1 MGHRFESLSL
11 PAHLVA
17 WHEAGLELVRAD
29 LLADTLDTHGNT
41 SAASPSAVDSNVEAS
56 HSQRTPARCDSQA
69 ESRPFSP
76 HRPAVSASA
85 QPDSAGQ
92 AVHRTQSVSINARAS
107 GRAGES
113 STISP
118 GNASRRIGANQPTS
132 TPEPCA
138 WSGPFLY
145 ALERLKPPVR
155 AMWTYWELAQD
166 FGGEPDSNRRQL
178 WANII
183 KSLPYKQR
191 VGFWPVSEFRGGTM
205 LAKPALFWQGVREF
219 GATHVLCFGRRACM
233 TLFPDRPFSP
243 GVFQHGDL
251 TAVILPGPDDMLPDN
266 RQLKAVTW
274 NLLKDLRI

>member
-1 MGHRFESLSL
+1 M
-11 PAHLVA
+11 
-17 WHEAGLELVRAD
+17 
-29 LLADTLDTHGNT
+29 
-41 SAASPSAVDSNVEAS
+41 
-56 HSQRTPARCDSQA
+56 
-69 ESRPFSP
+69 
-76 HRPAVSASA
+76 
-85 QPDSAGQ
+85 
-92 AVHRTQSVSINARAS
+92 
-107 GRAGES
+107 
-113 STISP
+113 
-118 GNASRRIGANQPTS
+118 
-132 TPEPCA
+132 
-138 WSGPFLY
+138 
-145 ALERLKPPVR
+145 KPPVS

-191 VGFWPVSEFRGGTM
+191 VGFWPVSEFKGGTM

-243 GVFQHGDL
+243 GAFQHRNL